1 MSDLITRGARGAEN
15 RPRGARGTRG
25 SENRPRIARG
35 ALGARGA
42 ENHPWICSV
51 SREFTKTG
59 IFACCF
65 ETTFRCFPIF

>member
-15 RPRGARGTRG
+15 RPRGARGA
-25 SENRPRIARG
+25 ENRPRIARG
-35 ALGARGA
+35 ARGAHGA
-42 ENHPWICSV
+42 ENHPWICSG